1 MKTKAAASR
10 GFLKVSCLGFY
21 VRVAEYDEV
30 KDKVFHYIE
39 VMARP
44 MVMYQNDH
52 PVQWTPAYVGGKVLS
67 RVFVMYERL
76 QLCFCR
82 LIRLLKTEAAN

>member
-1 MKTKAAASR
+1 MKTSVAPGENFAN
-10 GFLKVSCLGFY
+10 VSCLGFY

-52 PVQWTPAYVGGKVLS
+52 PVQWTPAYVGGKVPS
-67 RVFVMYERL
+67 GV
-76 QLCFCR
+76 LCS
-82 LIRLLKTEAAN
+82 E